1 VAIDNNELS
10 FDRPITEI
18 NNTLTLQSRNYF
30 TALED
35 LIKSQIILNGTGSP
49 EGVVEAL
56 ATRRYMDS
64 TGVSGSVMY
73 IKQVDDV
80 AGDTSL
86 GWVLS

>member
-10 FDRPITEI
+10 FDRPITEA

-35 LIKSQIILNGTGSP
+35 LIKEQIVLDGIGSP
-49 EGVVEAL
+49 EGVVEAK
-56 ATRRYMDS
+56 ATRRYMDA
-64 TGVSGSVMY
+64 TGISGSVMY
-73 IKQVDDV
+73 IKQVDDI
-80 AGDTSL
+80 AGDASM

>member
-1 VAIDNNELS
+1 MAIDNNELS
-10 FDRPITEI
+10 FDRPITEA

-30 TALED
+30 QALED
-35 LIKSQIILNGTGSP
+35 LIKFQVVLRGTGSP

-56 ATRRYMDS
+56 ATKRYMDS
-64 TGVSGSVMY
+64 TALSGSVMY
-73 IKQVDDV
+73 IKQVDDI